1 MASSQAT
8 QKLRA
13 VFVTDVVGYSRLMA
27 EDHHGTVETLAACRE
42 IFASRIA
49 EFQGRVVNAPGDS
62 ILAEFES
69 VVDSVNCAVAVQRE
83 LQARNNGLTE
93 DRRMDFRIGVNLGD
107 VLVRDGELFGDGVNI
122 AARLEALAEP
132 GGICISRIVYDQ
144 VKSRLELKY
153 EYMGEQAVKNISEPV
168 RAYRVLDGEGEEPP
182 TQSESG
188 FSQESRPKSNDA
200 DAFLRAIL
208 NGKPIPLP
216 KEPSLAVL
224 AFENLSSDPEQ
235 SYFGDGI
242 SEDIMTDLSKIPG
255 MVVMART
262 SSFAYKGKKVDL
274 RQIGRELGV
283 RYVLEGSVRK
293 LGQQVRV
300 SAQLIEAETGHHVWA
315 ERFDRNAEDLFLVGD
330 EITNAVVTEL
340 DAKLVSGIG
349 IRFARKALKKPQS
362 RENFSLGMHNMRHGY
377 TKETTK
383 KAREYFESVIAEEP
397 DSGWGYSYVAYT
409 HSRDLLNGWSE
420 DPEASLKSAEA
431 MAEKGL
437 ELDPISAG
445 ALATKAELSLYRGDF
460 ENAIQF
466 GEACEK
472 ARPT

>member
-1 MASSQAT
+1 MAPSPAT

-27 EDHHGTVETLAACRE
+27 DDHHGTVETLAAYRE
-42 IFASRIA
+42 IFASRI
-49 EFQGRVVNAPGDS
+49 EKFQGRVVNAPGDS

-69 VVDSVNCAVAVQRE
+69 VVEAVNCAAEVQRE

-122 AARLEALAEP
+122 AARLEALADP
-132 GGICISRIVYDQ
+132 GGICISRTVYDQ
-144 VKSRLELKY
+144 VKSRLGLEY
-153 EYMGEQAVKNISEPV
+153 EYLGEQAVKNIAEPV
-168 RAYRVLDGEGEEPP
+168 RAYRVLAGEGEEPP
-182 TQSESG
+182 TQSESE
-188 FSQESRPKSNDA
+188 FSRESKPKSNDA
-200 DAFLRAIL
+200 NAFLRAIL
-208 NGKPIPLP
+208 NGEPIPLP
-216 KEPSLAVL
+216 EEPSIAVL

-235 SYFGDGI
+235 SFFGDGI

-262 SSFAYKGKKVDL
+262 SSFAYKGQNVDL
-274 RQIGRELGV
+274 RKIGRELGV

-300 SAQLIEAETGHHVWA
+300 TAQLVEAETGHHIWA
-315 ERFDRNAEDLFLVGD
+315 ERYDRNAEDLFLVGD
-330 EITNAVVTEL
+330 EITEAVVTEL
-340 DAKLVSGIG
+340 DVNLGFG
-349 IRFARKALKKPQS
+349 LGARVFRQALKKPQS
-362 RENFSLGMHNMRHGY
+362 RENFTLGVNNMAY
-377 TKETTK
+377 KFTKEATQ
-383 KAREYFESVIAEEP
+383 KAREYFESVMAEEP

-420 DPEASLKSAEA
+420 DPEASLKAAEA
-431 MAEKGL
+431 LAEKGL
-437 ELDPISAG
+437 ELDPINSG
-445 ALATKAELSLYRGDF
+445 ALAAKAELSLYRGDF
-460 ENAIQF
+460 ENALQF
-466 GEACEK
+466 GEACVK